1 MPDAIEL
8 VTVFIERWVGR
19 TAEAHVGDR
28 GLHRVRGHPVDRGN
42 GVGHR
47 RVALA
52 VQHADRHQGRVLG
65 HAVGRTTEQPGD
77 EGAVPVAVLA
87 VQAVTHEV
95 DAGRRPADEVD
106 VGGADPGVDDVR
118 VHRGSSPRRREPVV
132 EWEVRLVEAIQRPRR
147 GGLRARDRDHRVLVD
162 RCHPRSS
169 ASQRGRPRSWS
180 PRTRAA
186 RGRHALDV
194 PRSIAREGRGDSRV
208 SGVVPGRAS
217 PRSARAPPR
226 AGARS
231 VCRGRAPTWSRD
243 ERDATTVAAT
253 STRPS
258 ARSAGSRRREVT
270 AGASHRDPPTHREQR
285 VNSHP
290 RRDDAGVL
298 TVILPLWQCSCHE
311 RDFGAGGSGR
321 GGAGAGARGRG
332 DAARRR

>member
-1 MPDAIEL
+1 MSVAPAVSTPAPRAGLPARVDA
-8 VTVFIERWVGR
+8 VVAGGRRVDDAGRDRAGHRVIERWVGR

-28 GLHRVRGHPVDRGN
+28 GFTRARGHPVDRGN

-147 GGLRARDRDHRVLVD
+147 GGLRARDR
-162 RCHPRSS
+162 
-169 ASQRGRPRSWS
+169 
-180 PRTRAA
+180 
-186 RGRHALDV
+186 
-194 PRSIAREGRGDSRV
+194 
-208 SGVVPGRAS
+208 
-217 PRSARAPPR
+217 
-226 AGARS
+226 
-231 VCRGRAPTWSRD
+231 
-243 ERDATTVAAT
+243 
-253 STRPS
+253 
-258 ARSAGSRRREVT
+258 
-270 AGASHRDPPTHREQR
+270 
-285 VNSHP
+285 
-290 RRDDAGVL
+290 
-298 TVILPLWQCSCHE
+298 
-311 RDFGAGGSGR
+311 
-321 GGAGAGARGRG
+321 
-332 DAARRR
+332 